1 MDYKKIFTGRWQ
13 VALFAITACLL
24 WGSAFPSLKIS
35 YADIMPL
42 DVNAY
47 DRMIFASLR
56 FFIAS
61 IMLFVLIFATGK
73 KNEVLKIKKY
83 FLPLL
88 VLGLMQTSLQYF
100 FFYNGLANTTGV
112 KSSIIS
118 TSGIFMTVIAS
129 HFVYENDKLD
139 TKKSLGIIFG
149 FLGVLLVNLTRGE
162 FNFSFIFIGE
172 GFLIISA
179 AISAAASFLAK
190 KLTGSLNALIVTAWQ
205 MLMGSLLLF
214 LVSSS
219 GSTIRRLSFS
229 PISIF
234 LLFYLAF
241 ISASAFSLW
250 YTLIKYNPL
259 GFVTI
264 YKFMIPVS
272 GVLLS
277 ASFLPQESINIVI
290 VGAMLLVSVGIIIIN
305 YQPSVFHGKSEIK
318 QVE

>member
-35 YADIMPL
+35 YAEIMPL

-61 IMLFVLIFATGK
+61 IMLFSLIFVTGR

-83 FLPLL
+83 FFPLL

-214 LVSSS
+214 FVSSS
-219 GSTIRRLSFS
+219 GSNLSRLSFS

-277 ASFLPQESINIVI
+277 ASLLPRESINIVI
-290 VGAMLLVSVGIIIIN
+290 IGAMLLVSVGIVIIN
-305 YQPSVFHGKSEIK
+305 YQPSLFYGKEKVNQI
-318 QVE
+318 E

>member
-1 MDYKKIFTGRWQ
+1 MDIKKIFTGRWQ
-13 VALFAITACLL
+13 VAALAITSCFL

-112 KSSIIS
+112 KSSILM
-118 TSGIFMTVIAS
+118 TSGIFMTVVAS
-129 HFVYENDKLD
+129 HFVYSNDRLNF
-139 TKKSLGIIFG
+139 KKIVGLIFG
-149 FLGVLLVNLTRGE
+149 FTGVLVVNLNRGGLNAT
-162 FNFSFIFIGE
+162 FLFTGE

-190 KLTGSLNALIVTAWQ
+190 KLD
-205 MLMGSLLLF
+205 
-214 LVSSS
+214 
-219 GSTIRRLSFS
+219 R
-229 PISIF
+229 
-234 LLFYLAF
+234 
-241 ISASAFSLW
+241 
-250 YTLIKYNPL
+250 K
-259 GFVTI
+259 
-264 YKFMIPVS
+264 
-272 GVLLS
+272 
-277 ASFLPQESINIVI
+277 
-290 VGAMLLVSVGIIIIN
+290 
-305 YQPSVFHGKSEIK
+305 
-318 QVE
+318 

>member
-61 IMLFVLIFATGK
+61 IMLFALIFATGK

-219 GSTIRRLSFS
+219 GSTIGRLSFS

>member
-219 GSTIRRLSFS
+219 GSTIGRLSFS